1 MSLASDKFPYA
12 FDAIMHRRCH
22 RYPSEQ
28 SITLVAQSITQA
40 STPQWH
46 TTAQCHSEGDILV
59 EAFYSTSPTKGT
71 KPGQSR
77 SRLYQTRPRSSPS
90 SFSHAQASRVITSSC
105 RIRKR
110 YRVPATFL
118 PSKSDRHLSFD
129 PFIPVTQSYPES
141 QSECLIVCTSRS
153 VHATRVECG

>member
-12 FDAIMHRRCH
+12 FDAIMHRRCY

-59 EAFYSTSPTKGT
+59 EAFYSAAPPKVPSQARVAVAYTKI
-71 KPGQSR
+71 GQEAH
-77 SRLYQTRPRSSPS
+77 L
-90 SFSHAQASRVITSSC
+90 QASVML
-105 RIRKR
+105 K
-110 YRVPATFL
+110 PA
-118 PSKSDRHLSFD
+118 
-129 PFIPVTQSYPES
+129 V
-141 QSECLIVCTSRS
+141 
-153 VHATRVECG
+153 